1 MSVLLRCSFLLERPE
16 NGHERAL
23 GEETPARTLVLSQ
36 DAAVRCYPTMEV
48 TVLHLMIIRSGIL
61 VLAALRG
68 TSAVANA
75 EVVKFKA
82 NMDASQEVPSNDSK
96 GKGTAE
102 LTYDT
107 TSKELTWTITFD
119 GLSGAATAAHFH
131 GPAEPGKNA
140 GVAVPIGQTGQTVT
154 SPASGKA
161 TLTDAQ
167 AADLMA
173 GRWYVN
179 IHTAANKGGEIR
191 GQVTK

>member
-1 MSVLLRCSFLLERPE
+1 M
-16 NGHERAL
+16 
-23 GEETPARTLVLSQ
+23 
-36 DAAVRCYPTMEV
+36 
-48 TVLHLMIIRSGIL
+48 LHSMIIRGGIL
-61 VLAALRG
+61 VLAALLG

-75 EVVKFKA
+75 EVVKLKA
-82 NMDASQEVPSNDSK
+82 NMDASQEVPQNDSK
-96 GKGTAE
+96 GKGTAQ

-140 GVAVPIGQTGQTVT
+140 GVAVPIGQTVT

-179 IHTAANKGGEIR
+179 IHTAANKGGRNPRSSHE
-191 GQVTK
+191 VAAHT